1 MIENWFLPL
10 AGFFGGG
17 LLGLASQAGRFCTH
31 GAIEDVV
38 FGGDSRRLRMAF
50 LGLALAMGSVFALSG
65 AGLVDLGSAP
75 LLTRPLSLLS
85 VAAGSFLFGIG
96 MALVGTC
103 AFGSLARLG
112 GGDLGGLFVAGVVG
126 VTGYSAASG
135 VLGEWLSLSPG
146 RVAPSAAPEGFAHA
160 LAGVTGLPVALVGI
174 AIALALAGFVLSD
187 RDFRAERRFLAWSVV
202 LAVAVVSGWLATG
215 IEASGGVS
223 GASVTG
229 HSFVRPVG
237 ETVIAFMT
245 GPTGGTGFGI
255 GAVLGVVAGGAAG
268 SLARGTFQ
276 WQACDD
282 AGSFKRQVLGAV
294 LMGIGGVL
302 AFGCTIGQGLTAASA
317 LAYSAPVAMAG
328 MFAGSWLVLQWMVRG
343 SIAGPLRE
351 LMGRA

>member
-10 AGFFGGG
+10 AGFFGGS

-50 LGLALAMGSVFALSG
+50 LALALAMGSVFALSG

-75 LLTRPLSLLS
+75 LLARPLPLLS

-112 GGDLGGLFVAGVVG
+112 SGDLGGLFVAGVVG

-135 VLGEWLSLSPG
+135 LLGAWLYLSPG
-146 RVAPSAAPEGFAHA
+146 QIAPAPGAEGVAHA
-160 LAGVTGLPVALVGI
+160 LAGMTGLPVAGIGI
-174 AIALALAGFVLSD
+174 AVAATLAAFVLAD

-202 LAVAVVSGWLATG
+202 LAVAIVSGWLATG
-215 IEASGGVS
+215 IEASGGVT
-223 GASVTG
+223 GTTVTS
-229 HSFVRPVG
+229 HSFVRPLG
-237 ETVIAFMT
+237 ESVVVFMT

-282 AGSFKRQVLGAV
+282 AGSFKRQLLGAV
-294 LMGIGGVL
+294 LMGVGGVL

-351 LMGRA
+351 LVGRA